1 MAGAAGA
8 GDGAGDSGGADRPHA
23 AGAGADRGGGP
34 HRRRGARARTG
45 GEHGDLF
52 AHPDRGV
59 SPRSERPPPAGHRCD
74 ERGGGARIVPRA
86 RRRAG
91 KGIPVPD
98 HAGRGGLAVRR
109 AVRPGMRAGPGA
121 RPLRGEDSMRLL
133 VTGGAGYI
141 GAVTVRRLRQAGHAP
156 IVLDD
161 LSAGHREAVAGTEL
175 VVGDFGERA
184 LVRDLLASRTIDAVV
199 HFAASSLV
207 GESVLEPAKYYRNN
221 LERSL
226 ALLDVLR
233 ERGVMRIVLSSTA
246 AVYGE
251 PVAIPMDE
259 DHPTR
264 PTNPYGETK
273 LALEKALRWY
283 HAAYGFASVSLRYFN
298 AAGASS
304 DGALG
309 EVHDPETHLVPNVLR
324 AALTG
329 EPVPVFGTDYA
340 THDGTAVR
348 DYVHVEDLAD
358 AHVRALEGLE
368 KTGGA
373 SVLNH

>member
-1 MAGAAGA
+1 
-8 GDGAGDSGGADRPHA
+8 
-23 AGAGADRGGGP
+23 
-34 HRRRGARARTG
+34 
-45 GEHGDLF
+45 
-52 AHPDRGV
+52 V
-59 SPRSERPPPAGHRCD
+59 
-74 ERGGGARIVPRA
+74 
-86 RRRAG
+86 
-91 KGIPVPD
+91 
-98 HAGRGGLAVRR
+98 
-109 AVRPGMRAGPGA
+109 
-121 RPLRGEDSMRLL
+121 RLL
-133 VTGGAGYI
+133 VTGGAGYV
-141 GAVTVRRLRQAGHAP
+141 GAVAVRRLREAGHDP

-161 LSAGHREAVAGTEL
+161 LSSGHREAVAGTEL
-175 VVGDFGERA
+175 ILGDFGDRA
-184 LVRDLLASRTIDAVV
+184 LISDLVGSKRIEATL
-199 HFAASSLV
+199 HFAAAALV
-207 GESVLEPAKYYRNN
+207 GESVQEPAKYYRNN

-233 ERGVMRIVLSSTA
+233 ERGVMRFVLSSTA

-259 DHPTR
+259 EHPTR

-309 EVHDPETHLVPNVLR
+309 EVHEPETHLIPNVLR
-324 AALTG
+324 SALTA
-329 EPVPVFGTDYA
+329 EPVRVFGTDYA

-358 AHVRALEGLE
+358 AHARALEHLE
-368 KTGGA
+368 KKGGA
-373 SVLNH
+373 DTFNLGNGAGFSVLQVIEAARRVTGKPVPVRTAPRRPGDPESLVASSERARRELGWTPRFPALDSILESAWLFARAHPRGYRS

>member
-1 MAGAAGA
+1 
-8 GDGAGDSGGADRPHA
+8 
-23 AGAGADRGGGP
+23 
-34 HRRRGARARTG
+34 
-45 GEHGDLF
+45 
-52 AHPDRGV
+52 
-59 SPRSERPPPAGHRCD
+59 
-74 ERGGGARIVPRA
+74 
-86 RRRAG
+86 
-91 KGIPVPD
+91 
-98 HAGRGGLAVRR
+98 
-109 AVRPGMRAGPGA
+109 
-121 RPLRGEDSMRLL
+121 MRLL

-141 GAVTVRRLRQAGHAP
+141 GAVTVRRLRQAGHTP

-324 AALTG
+324 SAFTG
-329 EPVPVFGTDYA
+329 EPLPVFGTDYA

-373 SVLNH
+373 SVLNLGNGAGFSVLQVIETSRRVTGKPIPIRKSSRRPGDPESLVASSERARRELGWTPRLADLESILETAWRFARAHPHGYRS